1 MSEHRSVLVLGTT
14 AFSAEIAD
22 VCTAAGFDVAGFVED
37 LTRERTSE
45 SHAGLPVHW
54 IDDTAGLAES
64 HLALCGLETARRSV
78 FVERVQALGFRFA
91 TVVHPAAYVPPTT
104 TLGEGSILSA
114 GVAVAAHT
122 TIGRHVLVDRGSL
135 LGHHTTIGDFTS
147 IRPGANVAGS
157 CRVGDHVDVGTGAVV
172 IDHLSIGAGAVVVK
186 DVPAGVRVVGV
197 PARIVEDSGEGW

>member
-22 VCTAAGFDVAGFVED
+22 ACTAAGFDVAGFVEN

-104 TLGEGSILSA
+104 TLGEGSILGA

-147 IRPGANVAGS
+147 IR
-157 CRVGDHVDVGTGAVV
+157 VGDHVEVGTGAVV

>member
-78 FVERVQALGFRFA
+78 FVERVQALGFGFA

-104 TLGEGSILSA
+104 TLGEGSILGA

-147 IRPGANVAGS
+147 IR
-157 CRVGDHVDVGTGAVV
+157 VGDHVEVGTGAVV